1 MAGNLATMF
10 PNLPQS
16 DLPNYFT
23 GKFMGQQQ
31 DAAMQNNQLNQVG
44 ALQDLWKNDQMYP
57 LDIQGKQLS
66 NQQTGL
72 QNTGLGLKNEDT
84 QMSLEMRKKAA
95 PEEYKALV
103 TKFATEIDDNE
114 LKQYNN
120 HIQRL
125 TYSQNPQERA
135 MGLELMNM
143 SKDIWSEKEKLR
155 IQGDNNMAVAKEHS
169 RGALAVAQ
177 EATARKAA
185 GAGNSKGEASVI
197 AKMGYEKAAVYYD
210 FKAQEAEAEGDMEAA
225 ARYAAQANKMKIARE
240 TEKAIAAQA
249 TAAGKI
255 DPGAA
260 TGMPTKPP
268 FVPQGFTPPTAA
280 PQPQAPVIKSLAD
293 LQKLYPGWPADK
305 LKEAYKKKTGIDLQ

>member
-1 MAGNLATMF
+1 MAGNLSEMF
-10 PNLPQS
+10 PQM
-16 DLPNYFT
+16 DLPVGPLAGYTQGIQFNN
-23 GKFMGQQQ
+23 
-31 DAAMQNNQLNQVG
+31 ARQNQMLNQAG

-66 NQQTGL
+66 NQGQGL
-72 QNTGLGLKNEDT
+72 INTGQDIANQDK

-114 LKQYNN
+114 MKQYNN

-125 TYSQNPQERA
+125 AYSQNPQERA
-135 MGLELMNM
+135 MGQELMNM
-143 SKDIWSEKEKLR
+143 SKDIWTEKEKLR
-155 IQGDNNMAVAKEHS
+155 IQGENTLANTKEHNK
-169 RGALAVAQ
+169 GILAVAQ

-185 GAGNSKGEASVI
+185 GGGGGKGEASVI

-210 FKAQEAEAEGDMEAA
+210 FKAQEAEAEGDTEAA

-249 TAAGKI
+249 TQAGKI
-255 DPGAA
+255 DPGAV
-260 TGMPTKPP
+260 TGMPTNPA
-268 FVPQGFTPPTAA
+268 FVPQGFTSPPA
-280 PQPQAPVIKSLAD
+280 PAPAPQAPVIKSLAD
-293 LQKLYPGWPADK
+293 LQKMYPLRSAEK